1 VRASRKTVLILVLG
15 ILLSL
20 SIAVSGSA
28 HAAQSI
34 KGRVEDE
41 EGNPVAGVEVSTW
54 FKNTLETTNVTG
66 PEGLF
71 EISTGDEIEYDVI
84 FFANDSSTP
93 GVDYLPVRAKVRPSD
108 LERLDVTLL
117 PAASLILEG
126 DIQYVESEELPISIF
141 FSVIDPDTGKVME
154 HGGFPLIYG
163 VTEES
168 WSLFLDLEHNH
179 VVAPADGQFGVK
191 ANVSI
196 LIGTGVEVK
205 SFDMEESRHLSLDA
219 GSRLTL
225 DVRQY
230 SVRHNLDISESFLDT
245 VKTKLDE
252 VEAFGFYVAVE
263 RKVTGSA
270 ERWLTEAEALFE
282 EGRYVE
288 SFDACKR
295 GFIDLRHTL
304 FQLNAMLIDA
314 SYSVYIII
322 AFLAL
327 SSVTISFLL
336 SNTDLYKTLGSATVY
351 TCTLLVLYFS
361 YPGSVI
367 VPLELFIEAAL
378 ISISVSLVFAIIFPR
393 FLKGRERDGHV
404 PVRNIV
410 VPIFSM
416 AKRSIKRRRLRF
428 TLTLVSI
435 TVLVMSFVSLT
446 SFSEGYGLIVNRVS
460 NRAYIADGVLLRASG
475 YTETEPTEISEKE
488 LASGW
493 LERQP
498 ESLSVSAKAESY
510 PLKRS
515 LASIAGHPI
524 WGILGFEPTAEVAL
538 AGVENVLLEGSLP
551 SEGGIAI
558 SEELRGA
565 LGAEIGDTITFN
577 WKDYTLEGVFDD
589 EAVFS
594 LRELE
599 GSSYL
604 PGKWVNIDP
613 SGDVPQYV
621 LEPCEPSEV
630 VVLHISKALMMPL
643 TGITR
648 ITVTVSMDVDVDVFA
663 ERLAL
668 ERGYW
673 AFSGSADG
681 VLFSRLGSYL
691 EGKGLPLLV
700 PWVIVVLNV
709 VITMLNSMY
718 ERRKEIHI
726 LSSVGINPAQIAAIF
741 VAEAI
746 IIGLTAGGAGY
757 LLGLGIYKGMA
768 LLSLTLEVRQKI
780 SAFWS
785 LASIGIAMTAVLM
798 GAFAALR
805 SSVVITPSLM
815 RRWRI
820 EERKMGLFEP
830 FDILIP
836 VRLLP
841 EEIDDFVTF
850 VEQELHK
857 QEDGF
862 ERMTSSIKLIEKPED
877 AVRRLDFVYK
887 SPGTVSGNFYTKN
900 NLVIE
905 RTAEGDVVVR
915 LISFGEK
922 EWAHV
927 TGSMVR
933 MLGVRWSLT

>member
-1 VRASRKTVLILVLG
+1 LI
-15 ILLSL
+15 LSL
-20 SIAVSGSA
+20 SIVVTSPAY
-28 HAAQSI
+28 AAQSI
-34 KGRVEDE
+34 RGRVVDDE
-41 EGNPVAGVEVSTW
+41 NNPIAGVEVSLW
-54 FKNTLETTNVTG
+54 YANNLESSNVTG
-66 PEGLF
+66 PGGLF
-71 EISTGDEIEYDVI
+71 EIATGEETEYDLI
-84 FFANDSSTP
+84 FFADETSTP
-93 GVDYLPVRAKVRPSD
+93 GVDYLPVRVEVRPPD
-108 LERLDVTLL
+108 LEWLDVSLQ
-117 PAASLILEG
+117 PAASVVLEG
-126 DIQYVESEELPISIF
+126 DIQYVESEELPITIF
-141 FSVIDPDTGKVME
+141 YAVMDPDSGTVVE
-154 HGGFPLIYG
+154 RDSFPLIYG
-163 VTEES
+163 VAEDS
-168 WSLFLDLEHNH
+168 WNLFLDLKAYHI
-179 VVAPADGQFGVK
+179 VAPADTEFE
-191 ANVSI
+191 VSVNSTI
-196 LIGTGVEVK
+196 LIGANLRVR
-205 SFDMEESRHLSLDA
+205 SFSVGEAQPLSLEQGA
-219 GSRLTL
+219 KVTL
-225 DVRQY
+225 DARQY
-230 SVRHNLDISESFLDT
+230 SVPSNLEISDNLLDK

-252 VEAFGFYVAVE
+252 MEAFGFYVAAE
-263 RKVTGSA
+263 RGITGSA
-270 ERWLTEAEALFE
+270 ERWLTEAESLFE
-282 EGRYVE
+282 DGRYVE
-288 SFDACKR
+288 SFDACKI

-304 FQLNAMLIDA
+304 SQTNAMLIDA

-322 AFLAL
+322 VFLSL

-336 SNTDLYKTLGSATVY
+336 SNADLYK
-351 TCTLLVLYFS
+351 LVGGVAIYASSLAILYIT

-367 VPLELFIEAAL
+367 VPHELFIGTAL
-378 ISISVSLVFAIIFPR
+378 ISISLSLVIALIFPR
-393 FLKGRERDGHV
+393 FLKGRGRDGHL

-428 TLTLVSI
+428 LLTLASI

-446 SFSEGYGLIVNRVS
+446 SFSEGYGLIASRAS
-460 NRAYIADGVLLRASG
+460 NRAHLRGGVLLRASG
-475 YTETEPTEISEKE
+475 YTEMEPTEISEKE

-498 ESLSVSAKAESY
+498 ESRVVAPKAENY
-510 PLKRS
+510 PLRRP
-515 LASIAGHPI
+515 LGGVDGLPI
-524 WGILGFEPTAEVAL
+524 WGILGFEPSAEVAIV
-538 AGVENVLLEGSLP
+538 GVEDALLAGSLP

-565 LGAEIGDTITFN
+565 LRAEIGDTVTFSWN
-577 WKDYTLEGVFDD
+577 DYTLEGVFDD
-589 EAVFS
+589 EALLS
-594 LRELE
+594 MRELE

-604 PGKWVNIDP
+604 PGKIINIDP
-613 SGDVPQYV
+613 EGDVPNYV

-630 VVLHISKALMMPL
+630 VVLHVTKALAMPV

-648 ITVTVSMDVDVDVFA
+648 ITITAEEGVDVDAFA

-673 AFSGSADG
+673 AWSGSADG
-681 VLFSRLGSYL
+681 VLFYRLGSYL

-757 LLGLGIYKGMA
+757 LLGLGIYRGRG
-768 LLSLTLEVRQKI
+768 LLGLTLEVRQKV

-805 SSVVITPSLM
+805 GSVVITPSLM

-820 EERKMGLFEP
+820 EEREKGLFEP
-830 FDILIP
+830 FDIVIP

-850 VEQELHK
+850 VGQELHK
-857 QEDGF
+857 MEGDF
-862 ERMTSSIKLIEKPED
+862 ERMTSSIKFIEDPEG
-877 AVRRLDFVYK
+877 AVKRIDFVYK

-900 NLVIE
+900 NLIVE
-905 RTAEGDVVVR
+905 RTAEGEVVVR
-915 LISFGEK
+915 LVSYGEK

-933 MLGVRWSLT
+933 MLGMRYSML

>member
-1 VRASRKTVLILVLG
+1 M
-15 ILLSL
+15 L
-20 SIAVSGSA
+20 SIAATSPA

-34 KGRVEDE
+34 RGRVVDYEN
-41 EGNPVAGVEVSTW
+41 NPIAGVEVSLW
-54 FKNTLETTNVTG
+54 HANNLESSNVTG
-66 PEGLF
+66 PVGLF
-71 EISTGDEIEYDVI
+71 EIATGEEAEYDLV
-84 FFANDSSTP
+84 FFADEPSTP
-93 GVDYLPVRAKVRPSD
+93 GVDYLPVRVEVRPPD
-108 LERLDVTLL
+108 LEWLDVSLKQ
-117 PAASLILEG
+117 AASLVLEG
-126 DIQYVESEELPISIF
+126 DIQYVESEELPISILYA
-141 FSVIDPDTGKVME
+141 VVDPDSGDVLE
-154 HGGFPLIYG
+154 QDGFPLIYG
-163 VTEES
+163 VAEDS
-168 WSLFLDLEHNH
+168 WSLFLELKGGH
-179 VVAPADGQFGVK
+179 VVAPAFRKFEV
-191 ANVSI
+191 AVNSTI
-196 LIGTGVEVK
+196 LIGPNIRTR
-205 SFDMEESRHLSLDA
+205 SFTVGEAQPFFLEPGTKVALDA
-219 GSRLTL
+219 
-225 DVRQY
+225 RQY
-230 SVRHNLDISESFLDT
+230 SVRSNLEISDTLLDN
-245 VKTKLDE
+245 VKVKLDE
-252 VEAFGFYVAVE
+252 MEAFGFYMAAE
-263 RKVTGSA
+263 RGVTGSA
-270 ERWLTEAEALFE
+270 ERRLTEAASLFE
-282 EGRYVE
+282 DGEYVE
-288 SFDACKR
+288 SFDVCKI

-304 FQLNAMLIDA
+304 SQMNAMLVDA

-322 AFLAL
+322 VFLSL

-336 SNTDLYKTLGSATVY
+336 SNADLYKLVGSAAIY
-351 TCTLLVLYFS
+351 ASSLAILYIT

-367 VPLELFIEAAL
+367 VQQELFIGVAL
-378 ISISVSLVFAIIFPR
+378 ISIFFSLVIALIFPR
-393 FLKGRERDGHV
+393 FLKGRGRDGHL

-428 TLTLVSI
+428 LLTLASI

-446 SFSEGYGLIVNRVS
+446 SFSEGYGLIASKAS
-460 NRAYIADGVLLRASG
+460 NRAHLRGGVLLRASG
-475 YTETEPTEISEKE
+475 YAEMEPTEISEKE
-488 LASGW
+488 LESGW

-498 ESLSVSAKAESY
+498 ESLVVSPKAENY
-510 PLKRS
+510 PMRQPLGRING
-515 LASIAGHPI
+515 LPV
-524 WGILGFEPTAEVAL
+524 WGILGFEPSAEIAI
-538 AGVENVLLEGSLP
+538 AGVEDALLAGSMP

-565 LGAEIGDTITFN
+565 LGAEIGETVTYN
-577 WKDYTLEGVFDD
+577 WKDFTLEGVFDD
-589 EAVFS
+589 EDLLS
-594 LRELE
+594 MRELE

-604 PGKWVNIDP
+604 PGKMVNIDP
-613 SGDVPQYV
+613 EGDVPNYV

-630 VVLHISKALMMPL
+630 VVLHVSEALAMPL

-648 ITVTVSMDVDVDVFA
+648 ITVTAREGVDVDAFA

-673 AFSGSADG
+673 AWSGSAGG
-681 VLFSRLGSYL
+681 VFFYRLGSYL

-709 VITMLNSMY
+709 VITMLNSLF

-757 LLGLGIYKGMA
+757 LLGLGIYRGMG
-768 LLSLTLEVRQKI
+768 LLGLTLEVRQKV

-798 GAFAALR
+798 GAYAALR
-805 SSVVITPSLM
+805 GSVVITPSLM

-820 EERKMGLFEP
+820 EEREKGLFEP
-830 FDILIP
+830 FDIIIP

-850 VEQELHK
+850 VGQELHK
-857 QEDGF
+857 MENNFD
-862 ERMTSSIKLIEKPED
+862 RMTSSIKFIEDPEG
-877 AVRRLDFVYK
+877 AVKRIDFVYK

-900 NLVIE
+900 NLIVE
-905 RTAEGDVVVR
+905 RNAEGEVVVR
-915 LISFGEK
+915 LISYGEK

-933 MLGVRWSLT
+933 MLGMRYSML